1 MWKKGEGGRGETES
15 LILGKNIECVETM
28 KVKDLE
34 ENPELSLVRLTK
46 QQHFVSS
53 SGSSFSF
60 FLSFFFFKIINQLSV
75 STSTY
80 HKRNMKLNG
89 YPYQTK
95 AGQTKKLAA
104 FLEPVKEL
112 TCLDSCPTIQRSEY
126 S

>member
-60 FLSFFFFKIINQLSV
+60 FLSFFFF
-75 STSTY
+75 
-80 HKRNMKLNG
+80 
-89 YPYQTK
+89 
-95 AGQTKKLAA
+95 
-104 FLEPVKEL
+104 
-112 TCLDSCPTIQRSEY
+112 
-126 S
+126 